1 MRKCGPLIK
10 LPTINC
16 TALLKSLYSTSM
28 QKLKDSPVFAV
39 LLIILAMLSLVTG
52 ASLAKQLFQAIGTQ
66 STSVIRLAV
75 ASLFLVCIWRPW
87 RTKLNRAQIKTIAI
101 YGVCLGVMNFLFY
114 MAIARL
120 PLGIAI
126 AIEFTGP
133 LSVAIFLSRKPV
145 DFLWAILAITG
156 VVLILPLSNVQE
168 PLDVLGIVYA
178 LAAAAAWALY
188 ITQGK
193 KAASAAHSGVVT
205 SLGMTAGFIA
215 VFPFGATNIPLVF
228 SSSTLIFTAIGV
240 GILSSAI
247 PYSLEMIALKKL
259 ASKHFSLLMSMEP
272 AIGAIAGYFYLNEM
286 LSLMQIV
293 AIFCIIAASV
303 GSTLMA
309 SHQSR
314 KIKESEIVSP

>member
-1 MRKCGPLIK
+1 M
-10 LPTINC
+10 N
-16 TALLKSLYSTSM
+16 
-28 QKLKDSPVFAV
+28 KLKDSPIFAV
-39 LLIILAMLSLVTG
+39 ALIIMSMLSLVSG
-52 ASLAKQLFQAIGTQ
+52 ASLAKQLFIAIGTE

-75 ASLFLVCIWRPW
+75 AAFFLLIIWRPW
-87 RTKLNRAQIKTIAI
+87 RTKLNRGQLKIIAT
-101 YGVCLGVMNFLFY
+101 YGICLGVMNFLFY
-114 MAIARL
+114 LAIARL

-126 AIEFTGP
+126 AIEFIGP
-133 LSVAIFLSRKPV
+133 LSVAIYLSRKAF

-156 VVLILPLSNVQE
+156 VVLILPISNTQE
-168 PLDVLGIVYA
+168 SIDIIGVVYA
-178 LAAAAAWALY
+178 LGAAAAWALY

-193 KAASAAHSGVVT
+193 KAASATHSGVVT
-205 SLGMTAGFIA
+205 SLGMSAGLVA
-215 VFPFGATNIPLVF
+215 VFPFGATNIPLIF

-272 AIGAIAGYFYLNEM
+272 AIGAIAGYFYLNEK
-286 LSLMQIV
+286 LSLMQIL

-309 SHQSR
+309 SHTR
-314 KIKESEIVSP
+314 KVEIINP